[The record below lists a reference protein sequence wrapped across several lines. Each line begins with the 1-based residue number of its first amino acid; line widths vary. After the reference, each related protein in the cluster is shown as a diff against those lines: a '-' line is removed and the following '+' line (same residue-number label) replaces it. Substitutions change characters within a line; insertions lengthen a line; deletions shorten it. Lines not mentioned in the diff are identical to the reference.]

1 MKDPDEPDLVFGA
14 LSFKDLRRLEA
25 FPGICIP
32 NPHDNEIMGYFIFFP
47 SPLSPAVCAFPPLV
61 RNQDIAEAQLI

>member
-1 MKDPDEPDLVFGA
+1 MSLILFLGPFPSRISGGWG
-14 LSFKDLRRLEA
+14 A

-32 NPHDNEIMGYFIFFP
+32 NPADKEMVGMVFP